1 MQKLA
6 FKPIENHQLAKILD
20 EYRQS
25 RHLFRSIYR
34 VIVLILSLIFA
45 ILCLNLLVGVV
56 LYVLA
61 LSSSILWHSVSVLVI
76 GLYLTAFSCGLL
88 YQYYRV
94 AYTSKTLFN
103 DTVAHKISMNHQPLQ
118 EQELLLYQL
127 NQHIAQQF
135 SIEEIDV
142 FTLDEESIHSFSF
155 HLEPNVPYIL
165 VTRGLLSHFSPQD
178 IYQILVA
185 QYISILSGE
194 TRTRSHY
201 FIYLQGYFLTAYYAN
216 KLIFKAEYQLKQS
229 SPRLK
234 YRMQFCL
241 GWLLKILSSF
251 DAWLYQRIQCYLFHQ
266 DFSLDGCIAQYHHHT
281 ICMLQ
286 RMQLY
291 PDLLSIQ
298 RMDLVYLSPLALF
311 QSYHLWQCSPYQHI
325 QHRLDALRYLSL
337 EMKMQDVKHYILAQ
351 RHHQASNIQAMYQQ
365 SHFLKQRLFKFDYQK
380 NKLYW
385 SHTNVMTVMSKQF
398 NPQNRHIDQIRP
410 LNPEIRTQQAQIY
423 LQQIFPTKAHYLHVL
438 SYIFELRK
446 VHRPSLVQTKD
457 ISAAVTM
464 VLYKAD
470 QRLLVEIF
478 EQCCDLLTI
487 PTIVAKPYILAWS
500 KTIQSDGEI
509 HLLDALMFE
518 RVKAKWQWSCPSQP
532 QTLAGVMG
540 SVAQLVEAVSY
551 VQPFVIP
558 SKVYET
564 AYYETFG
571 ELYPPYRKQAM
582 DYHCIFQE
590 LSGLTVADKLKVL
603 TLIEQLLWH
612 HQKITQDAFDV
623 IVLLYWRLG
632 FDKEP
637 IQKMLYKR
645 SQIAIW

>member
-6 FKPIENHQLAKILD
+6 FEQIENHQLEKILD

-25 RHLFRSIYR
+25 RHLFKSIYR
-34 VIVLILSLIFA
+34 AIILILSLIFA
-45 ILCLNLLVGVV
+45 IFCLNLFVGII
-56 LYVLA
+56 LYTLA
-61 LSSSILWHSVSVLVI
+61 LSSSILWHSVSVLII
-76 GLYLTAFSCGLL
+76 GLYLTAFACGLL
-88 YQYYRV
+88 YQYYRI
-94 AYTSKTLFN
+94 AYTSKTLVN
-103 DTVAHKISMNHQPLQ
+103 DVVARQININHQPLQ

-127 NQHIAQQF
+127 NQYVAQQF
-135 SIEEIDV
+135 SIEEMDV
-142 FTLDEESIHSFSF
+142 FVLDEESIHSFSF
-155 HLEPNVPYIL
+155 HLEPNTQYIF

-194 TRTRSHY
+194 TQTRSHY
-201 FIYLQGYFLTAYYAN
+201 FIYLQGYFATAYYAN
-216 KLIFKAEYQLKQS
+216 RLIFKAKQKQS
-229 SPRLK
+229 SSNWK
-234 YRMQFCL
+234 YRIQFYL

-251 DAWLYQRIQCYLFHQ
+251 DIWLYQRVQCYLFHR
-266 DFSLDGCIAQYHHHT
+266 DFGLDECIAQYHRHT
-281 ICMLQ
+281 IGMLQ
-286 RMQLY
+286 RMQLH

-298 RMDLVYLSPLALF
+298 RIDLAYLSPLALF
-311 QSYHLWQCSPYQHI
+311 QSYHLWNCSVYKHI
-325 QHRLDALRYLSL
+325 RHRLDALRHLSL
-337 EMKMQDVKHYILAQ
+337 GMKMQDVKHYILTQ
-351 RHHQASNIQAMYQQ
+351 RHHQTSHMQKMYQQ
-365 SHFLKQRLFKFDYQK
+365 SCFLANRLFKFDYQK
-380 NKLYW
+380 NQLYW
-385 SHTNVMTVMSKQF
+385 SRANTMAVMTKQF

-410 LNPEIRTQQAQIY
+410 LNPDIRTQQAQTY
-423 LQQIFPTKAHYLHVL
+423 LQQIFPTKAHRLHVL

-446 VHRPSLVQTKD
+446 VHKPSLIETKD

-470 QRLLVEIF
+470 QRLLLEIF

-518 RVKAKWQWSCPSQP
+518 RVKAKWQWSNPSEP
-532 QTLAGVMG
+532 QTLSRVMG
-540 SVAQLVEAVSY
+540 SIAQLVEAVSY
-551 VQPFVIP
+551 VQPFNIP
-558 SKVYET
+558 RKVYET

-571 ELYPPYRKQAM
+571 ELYPFYRKHEIN
-582 DYHCIFQE
+582 YHRIFQE

-603 TLIEQLLWH
+603 TLIEKLLWH
-612 HQKITQDAFDV
+612 HQKITQDAFDI

-637 IQKMLYKR
+637 IQQMLYKR